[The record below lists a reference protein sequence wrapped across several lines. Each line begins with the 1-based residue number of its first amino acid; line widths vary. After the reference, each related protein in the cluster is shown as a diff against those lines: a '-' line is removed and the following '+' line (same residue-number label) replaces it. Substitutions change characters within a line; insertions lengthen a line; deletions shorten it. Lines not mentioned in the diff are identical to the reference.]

1 MDGTNGGILPSLKRN
16 TSEPREKPSGGQ
28 SRRKAD
34 VEILQLA
41 AGVSMMSAHPD
52 GDKNDADQAMVS
64 IFSAIASIFWTLFQ
78 FRPVPPTFRVLGIRA
93 QDSVGRPMPFGK

>member
-16 TSEPREKPSGGQ
+16 TSEPREKPSDGQ
-28 SRRKAD
+28 SRRKAN

-41 AGVSMMSAHPD
+41 AGFSMSAHPD
-52 GDKNDADQAMVS
+52 GDKNDADQPMVS